1 MIATWATA
9 LKEKYIFA
17 LQNYVFPMRSF
28 AVLFLILCSSFY
40 SSQAQSHWHK
50 LRIPLEGKTIGDL
63 QKTGLAFDHGQYK
76 PGVEFVG
83 DFTHEEME
91 KLEAAGFKPV
101 VIPSR
106 LVLDS
111 RTGDPCDSIRRE
123 EPTFNTP
130 REYPFGSMNG
140 FPTLTEIYESLDLMA
155 ELYPKLVTGRQRI
168 GNFLTEEGQ
177 PIYYVKISDNP
188 EREENEPEILYTALH
203 HAREPIS
210 ATQMLFYMWYLLEN
224 YSSNPEIKRLV
235 DSRAMYFVACVNPD
249 GYLYNQQTNPR
260 GEGFWRKNRK
270 ELPEGY
276 GVDLNRNYG
285 YKWGFNNT
293 GSSNEV
299 ESEVYRGPWAFS
311 EVETQ
316 ALRSFCN
323 SRNFKIALN
332 YHSHGDILIIPWG
345 YSNVPTPDS
354 SAYLA
359 MARQFTQFN
368 KFRVGTTFNT
378 LNYEV
383 NGVSDDWMYANNNI
397 FAFTPE
403 VGYAFW
409 PERKDI
415 MSLNHSVQHMN
426 VMAAWN
432 AAACARMTDVSPVSL
447 NTPSGVLEI
456 HLQRTGLEDQP
467 IEISALVSPQGKI
480 NLIMPGSIRLA
491 EGSETVVKIPYSL
504 NPGIQYGDPVQI
516 KLQLTTGDY
525 VQDLVLDKIYLG
537 RPIWQET
544 GLDLNNWVASG
555 SPLTTTT
562 ESFSSAPSSI
572 TDSPNGP
579 VVSSREYR
587 MITRNPIDLSHASN
601 AYLSYRLKWDLDKEV
616 DFAQVKVSED
626 GFSFTPLCGQY
637 TVLGSSFQDLD
648 KPVYTGKQ
656 DHWVSEWVDLRPF
669 LGKKIHLQLFVATN
683 YSEFTRD
690 GFYIDDITV
699 YSDIINSSSQ
709 PQTAESFQV
718 YPQPASEVLNLKGK
732 VTDLVEFSL
741 CGTDGLR
748 HRLSWTHRTETNIE
762 LNLPELAPGL
772 YVLQAIRR
780 DGQTEIRKV
789 SIH

>member
-1 MIATWATA
+1 
-9 LKEKYIFA
+9 
-17 LQNYVFPMRSF
+17 MRSLC
-28 AVLFLILCSSFY
+28 VLFLCSFLIIY
-40 SSQAQSHWHK
+40 SSQAQTHWHK
-50 LRIPLEGKTIGDL
+50 LRIPLQGKTIQDL
-63 QKTGLAFDHGQYK
+63 QQTGLAFDHGSYK
-76 PGVEFVG
+76 PGVEFIG

-91 KLEAAGFKPV
+91 KLESFGFKPEV
-101 VIPSR
+101 VPSR

-111 RTGDPCDSIRRE
+111 RTLDPCDSIKQDQPE
-123 EPTFNTP
+123 FNVP
-130 REYPFGSMNG
+130 REYPYGSMNG
-140 FPTLTEIYESLDLMA
+140 YPTLTEIYESLDLMA
-155 ELYPKLVTGRQRI
+155 ELYPNLVTGRQRI

-177 PIYYVKISDNP
+177 PIYFVKISDNP
-188 EREENEPEILYTALH
+188 AREENEPEVLYTALH

-224 YSSNPEIKRLV
+224 YSGNPEVKRLV
-235 DSRAMYFVACVNPD
+235 DSRALYFVACVNPD
-249 GYLYNQQTNPR
+249 GYLYNQSTNPR

-285 YKWGFNNT
+285 YKWAYNNT
-293 GSSNEV
+293 GSSDAV

-316 ALRSFCN
+316 ALRSLCN

-383 NGVSDDWMYANNNI
+383 NGVSDDWMYASNNI

-415 MSLNHSVQHMN
+415 MSLNQSVQHMN

-432 AAACARMTDVSPVSL
+432 AGACARMKDISPVNL
-447 NTPSGVLEI
+447 TGPSGVLEI
-456 HLQRTGLEDQP
+456 HLQRTGLEDQL
-467 IEISALVSPQGKI
+467 IEISALAKPGGII
-480 NLIMPGSIRLA
+480 NLNMPSSFRLPA
-491 EGSETVVKIPYSL
+491 GGETVLKIPYSL
-504 NPGIQYGDPVQI
+504 DPGIRYGEQVQI
-516 KLQLTTGDY
+516 QLQLTTGDY
-525 VQDLVLDKIYLG
+525 VQDLVLDKVYLG

-544 GLDLNNWVASG
+544 GLDLSNWVATG
-555 SPLTTTT
+555 GPLFTTT

-572 TDSPNGP
+572 TDSPFGP
-579 VVSSREYR
+579 VVSSKESR
-587 MITRNPIDLSHASN
+587 IVTRNPIDLTHAKN
-601 AYLSYRLKWDLDKEV
+601 AFLSYRVKWDLDKEV
-616 DFAQVKVSED
+616 DFAQVKVSDD

-656 DHWVSEWVDLRPF
+656 ENWVSEWVDLSAY
-669 LGKKIHLQLFVATN
+669 LGHKIHLQLFVATN
-683 YSEFTRD
+683 YSELTRD
-690 GFYIDDITV
+690 GFYIDDIRI
-699 YSDIINSSSQ
+699 YSDIINSSSA
-709 PQTAESFQV
+709 PVDAKTFDV
-718 YPQPASEVLNLKGK
+718 FPQPASEVLNLSGK
-732 VTDLVEFSL
+732 VADLKEFIL
-741 CGTDGLR
+741 IGADGVRQILNTIHRSENSIQLR
-748 HRLSWTHRTETNIE
+748 
-762 LNLPELAPGL
+762 LPELAPGL
-772 YVLQAIRR
+772 YVLQAVRR